1 MESLKEKVQDG
12 LLEVN
17 NEFITQPSNLR
28 QAQVITLLACHNQP
42 IAIKSRSSSQSAQEE
57 TLCGRPQAGYYLG
70 QKSTMKSESGEK
82 TLPSVPVKIKKQDR
96 QHP

>member
-1 MESLKEKVQDG
+1 LLDYWAIRYDKFKPHDAVVESLKEKVQDG

-57 TLCGRPQAGYYLG
+57 TLCGRP
-70 QKSTMKSESGEK
+70 
-82 TLPSVPVKIKKQDR
+82 
-96 QHP
+96 